1 MKKTILSLFILTSS
15 FFVSEVL
22 AQTPVPGGDPNAGA
36 PIDGF
41 TSILL
46 AAGIGYG
53 IHRMRKT
60 TSTNTHPE
68 K

>member
-1 MKKTILSLFILTSS
+1 MKKSILSFFIVSCC
-15 FFVSEVL
+15 FFIGEVL
-22 AQTPVPGGDPNAGA
+22 AQTPVPGGDPNEGA

-41 TSILL
+41 SSVLL

-53 IHRMRKT
+53 IYSVRKN
-60 TSTNTHPE
+60 TSNNTRIE

>member
-1 MKKTILSLFILTSS
+1 MKKTILSLFITGL
-15 FFVSEVL
+15 FFCFSEVV
-22 AQTPVPGGDPNAGA
+22 AQTPVPGGDPNEGA

-41 TSILL
+41 SSVLI

-53 IHRMRKT
+53 IYSMRKNT
-60 TSTNTHPE
+60 LHNTHTE

>member
-1 MKKTILSLFILTSS
+1 MKKNILSFFIVICSC
-15 FFVSEVL
+15 FVGEVL
-22 AQTPVPGGDPNAGA
+22 AQTPPPGGDPNEGA

-41 TSILL
+41 SSVLL

-53 IHRMRKT
+53 IHSMRKK

>member
-1 MKKTILSLFILTSS
+1 MKKTILSFFIVTSS
-15 FFVSEVL
+15 FFISELL
-22 AQTPVPGGDPNAGA
+22 AQTPVPGGDPNEGA

-41 TSILL
+41 SSILL

-53 IHRMRKT
+53 IYSVRKT
-60 TSTNTHPE
+60 TSNNTHIE

>member
-1 MKKTILSLFILTSS
+1 MKKTILSFFIVTSS
-15 FFVSEVL
+15 FFISEVL
-22 AQTPVPGGDPNAGA
+22 AQTPVPGGDPNEGA

-41 TSILL
+41 SSVLL

-53 IHRMRKT
+53 IYSVRKK

>member
-1 MKKTILSLFILTSS
+1 MKKTILLSLIFTS
-15 FFVSEVL
+15 FFFITEVL
-22 AQTPVPGGDPNAGA
+22 AQTPVPGGDPNDGA

-41 TSILL
+41 SSVLL

-53 IHRMRKT
+53 IHSMRKK